1 MSGQASG
8 NIRYRIIDSSQQFVQ
23 DDSAVLAIGLGG
35 TGVDC
40 LRTLKRRVYERLRP
54 DNPDD
59 AVPRY
64 DHIRFLAVDTDAVGM
79 KKAQRDGFGELDL
92 GTEFFDIS
100 YSGKLSTLFG
110 QKRENLANDSAYQ
123 EWLQFIK
130 LNHVGTVNIGAG
142 GVRQVGRFLLMEHA
156 AGFVSKV
163 VGLINGAMTNAA
175 GGARTVYV
183 HVFSGLGGG
192 TGSGTFLDA
201 CYLVREALLQ
211 AGAAGNMLMGYFFLP
226 DVNLANTA
234 IPASVRTYIGHNGYA
249 AMQELDYCMG
259 FGRNGDAWHQAYP
272 GLGEVRCEAQPVDLC
287 HLVAGRMA
295 TGTPLPEMYEHAM
308 NVVADYVMDFLA
320 MPANNTFSLTSHLIN
335 VGTIKA
341 AGKGGQ
347 DAGACYDYLVLG
359 ASCAVVPYGRIM
371 TYLASG
377 LFQRLAPM
385 RDRVP
390 TKQEVERFRQDVGLT
405 HDALLRELQGGVRVD
420 PGRYEARPA
429 DAQRKDPN
437 VEGRYMGLEAAAKG
451 DLDRN
456 LSDLSRGVPGH
467 VRTGLPADG
476 RAQAVMAKVVNAV
489 LDAMVDPERGPWYAS
504 ALVRSAK
511 GTDLLAAARGIKAKA
526 ERECSHEVDQEQE
539 GMPIWDNFARARR
552 EFFEAPNILFLLKGR
567 YDAFVEAT
575 RELTRCRI
583 RRDSYEALANLAD
596 SLATQIGRL
605 ANELTGPFEEAMDG
619 LLNAFGASW
628 LYLKNFTDG
637 ANPYEEPVVT
647 MGQIAPVLDKVI
659 SGCNVDSVAQGL
671 LETLLGEGGRAA
683 WGSGGDDALLA
694 RLVSLYFVGTFSDW
708 SKRSLEDYLEDRYNI
723 HGNAQKLAKQ
733 VQNDLLGKMGSRA
746 NVLFYEAV
754 GYTLPVSS
762 ALCYVTVPK
771 KLSVVANAAA
781 GYVAA
786 QGAGYSVR
794 ETAAADRVSFLRLKF
809 GIPLWGY
816 AGLACCEA
824 GYAPAPGRH
833 LYERA
838 EYVDGVSDPAEVE
851 ASRDWGN
858 LPSPT
863 PRSKMGQGTDPEVR
877 RRGDEAAGVLDD
889 ALREGVVTKG
899 PGGYTIRTISNG
911 FMQNVRTTY
920 GAAMGLPVINRLQDQ
935 AKLQAMD
942 ANRAYDPK
950 GYILSD
956 VLRPLNPKAERTIC
970 ADLLAKAPMLAEIVR
985 VELEKCREIARC
997 IEDLAPKVDP
1007 DLDSFRNALFTGVIE
1022 FSNPVVQYV
1031 SGGLDGTIVLSDRS
1045 FDYGAIPLYQAFLS
1059 FKDDAILTP
1068 AMRDAID
1075 KETQGILQANQTPAS
1090 VQKACDAVQRELNRS
1105 LNLISIATMKF
1116 PREVNKV
1123 KDLLNDLTNELNIFR
1138 LTYQIPDGNSS
1149 TV

>member
-1 MSGQASG
+1 MSKNSFHSFWGGITDEVWQC
-8 NIRYRIIDSSQQFVQ
+8 NQ

-35 TGVDC
+35 TGIDC
-40 LRTLKRRVYERLRP
+40 LRTLKKRVYERLRP
-54 DNPDD
+54 DNPGD

-64 DHIRFLAVDTDAVGM
+64 EHVKFLAVDTDARGM

-92 GTEFFDIS
+92 DTEFFDIS
-100 YSGKLSTLFG
+100 YSGKLSTLFAMSRNG
-110 QKRENLANDSAYQ
+110 LAVDPAYC
-123 EWLQFIK
+123 EWLQFDDF
-130 LNHVGTVNIGAG
+130 NMVGTATSGAG
-142 GVRQVGRFLLMEHA
+142 GVRQVGRFLLVRQAQQFMAKVGALVNEMA
-156 AGFVSKV
+156 WDPAGNTRYVC
-163 VGLINGAMTNAA
+163 
-175 GGARTVYV
+175 V
-183 HVFSGLGGG
+183 HVFSGMGGG
-192 TGSGTFLDA
+192 TGSGAFLDA
-201 CYLVREALLQ
+201 CYLVREALRR
-211 AGAAGNMLMGYFFLP
+211 ADATSNMLMGYLFLP

-259 FGRNGDAWHQAYP
+259 FGRNGDSWHQAYP
-272 GLGEVRCEAQPVDLC
+272 GLGEVRCEAPPVDLC
-287 HLVAGRMA
+287 HLVAGK
-295 TGTPLPEMYEHAM
+295 TSKGVPLPKMYDHAM
-308 NVVADYVMDFLA
+308 NVVADYVTDILA
-320 MPANNTFSLTSHLIN
+320 KPEGICGSLTILL
-335 VGTIKA
+335 
-341 AGKGGQ
+341 GKIGILSAMERDRQ

-377 LFQRLAPM
+377 FFQRLAPM
-385 RDRVP
+385 RGRVP

-451 DLDRN
+451 DLDQN
-456 LSDLSRGVPGH
+456 LSDLSRDVPGH

-511 GTDLLAAARGIKAKA
+511 GTDLLAAARGIKAEA
-526 ERECSHEVDQEQE
+526 EWRRHHEAAQEAA
-539 GMPIWDNFARARR
+539 GMPIGDGFARARD
-552 EFFEAPNILFLLKGR
+552 EFFQCSFRPFLKGR

-694 RLVSLYFVGTFSDW
+694 RLVSRYFVGTFSDW
-708 SKRSLEDYLEDRYNI
+708 SQRSLEDYLEDRYNI

-746 NVLFYEAV
+746 NVLFHQAV

-762 ALCYVTVPK
+762 TLCYVTVPK

-794 ETAAADRVSFLRLKF
+794 ETAAADRVSFLRLQV
-809 GIPLWGY
+809 GVPLWGY
-816 AGLACCEA
+816 GETDSYQAAYE
-824 GYAPAPGRH
+824 PAPGRH

-838 EYVDGVSDPAEVE
+838 EYVDGVSSFKAVE
-851 ASRDWGN
+851 ASRDWRE

-889 ALREGVVTKG
+889 ALREGVVIRGKG
-899 PGGYTIRTISNG
+899 SYTIRTISDD
-911 FMQNVRTTY
+911 FMVRVRACREVAD
-920 GAAMGLPVINRLQDQ
+920 GEPDCVRRAVQ

-942 ANRAYDPK
+942 SNRAYDPK
-950 GYILSD
+950 EHLLSD
-956 VLRPLNPKAERTIC
+956 MMRPQNPKAERTIC
-970 ADLLAKAPMLAEIVR
+970 ADFLAKAPVLVEIVR
-985 VELEKCREIARC
+985 KELEKCREIARC
-997 IEDLAPKVDP
+997 IEDLEPK
-1007 DLDSFRNALFTGVIE
+1007 G
-1022 FSNPVVQYV
+1022 
-1031 SGGLDGTIVLSDRS
+1031 
-1045 FDYGAIPLYQAFLS
+1045 
-1059 FKDDAILTP
+1059 
-1068 AMRDAID
+1068 
-1075 KETQGILQANQTPAS
+1075 
-1090 VQKACDAVQRELNRS
+1090 
-1105 LNLISIATMKF
+1105 
-1116 PREVNKV
+1116 
-1123 KDLLNDLTNELNIFR
+1123 
-1138 LTYQIPDGNSS
+1138 
-1149 TV
+1149 